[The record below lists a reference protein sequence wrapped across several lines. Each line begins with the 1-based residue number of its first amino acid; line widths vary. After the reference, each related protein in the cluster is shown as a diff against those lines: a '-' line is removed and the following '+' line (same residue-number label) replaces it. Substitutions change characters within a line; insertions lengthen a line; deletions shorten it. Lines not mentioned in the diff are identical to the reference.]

1 MKLVASLIGLMFGG
15 GLLIVL
21 QQFRL
26 MAFSVTNLRHRI
38 LIATSHDSSLTSVI
52 AIVIGAISGS
62 LLVIVIG
69 KPQLSLVALV
79 GGAVAGYFVKENH
92 TKTQDSKKLLTQSL
106 AAPSFIDMLSLC
118 VASGMSLRSALQSTS
133 SRMSPVL
140 KPAWNQ
146 FLGEDIENGGLLMQ
160 LDHIAR
166 TDSKS
171 VNSRIANTLLV
182 ASERGTSLVDVLHGL
197 ANEIRA
203 ENRRQLL
210 EIAARKDVQMMLPV
224 VFGVL
229 PSVVAIALFPAIGA
243 LSSVF

>member
-1 MKLVASLIGLMFGG
+1 MKILAWLIGMLFGG
-15 GLLIVL
+15 GLLLVIHQIQLLAFSFANLKARFTSAAKSDKTLLTLIGIVL
-21 QQFRL
+21 
-26 MAFSVTNLRHRI
+26 
-38 LIATSHDSSLTSVI
+38 
-52 AIVIGAISGS
+52 GAIGS
-62 LLVIVIG
+62 TVLVISINKTG
-69 KPQLSLVALV
+69 LLPVALI
-79 GGAVAGYFVKENH
+79 GGGSAGYFAVENH
-92 TKTQDSKKLLTQSL
+92 IKSDETKRLLSQSL
-106 AAPSFIDMLSLC
+106 AAPAFIDMLSLC
-118 VASGMSLRSALQSTS
+118 VASGMSLRAALQSS
-133 SRMSPVL
+133 GSRMSPVL
-140 KPAWNQ
+140 VNSWRPLLNHH
-146 FLGEDIENGGLLMQ
+146 LEEEGLLTQ
-160 LDHIAR
+160 LDQVAR
-166 TDSKS
+166 HESRS

>member
-1 MKLVASLIGLMFGG
+1 MKIIGTLIGLIFGG
-15 GLLIVL
+15 GLLLVL

-26 MAFSVTNLRHRI
+26 MQFSMSNMRSRI
-38 LIATSHDSSLTSVI
+38 LIASSKDSSLTSVI
-52 AIVIGAISGS
+52 AMVVGAISSS
-62 LLVIVIG
+62 LIVIFLH
-69 KPQLSLVALV
+69 KPELSVVALV

-92 TKTQDSKKLLTQSL
+92 TKTQRSKVLLSQSL
-106 AAPSFIDMLSLC
+106 AAPAFIDMLSLC
-118 VASGMSLRSALQSTS
+118 VASGMSLRSALRSTS

-140 KPAWNQ
+140 ASAWDPA
-146 FLGEDIENGGLLMQ
+146 LGEGLETDGLLMQ
-160 LDHIAR
+160 LDRVAR
-166 TDSKS
+166 KDSTS